1 MYDQFYFKNM
11 LTRNYYFNGCTC
23 EKGENVNIERE
34 FSVHQVGDAELTSA
48 HRQDGQSVMS

>member
-1 MYDQFYFKNM
+1 M